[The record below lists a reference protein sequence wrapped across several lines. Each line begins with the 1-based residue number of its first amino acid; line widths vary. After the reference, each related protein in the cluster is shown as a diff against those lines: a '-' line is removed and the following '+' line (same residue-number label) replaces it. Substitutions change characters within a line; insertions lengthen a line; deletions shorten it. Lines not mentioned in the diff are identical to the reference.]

1 MKLIPWGIAL
11 LVAVLALWRIEAV
24 DSARALAEQASSDV
38 GDQLIAEQ
46 LRVEEQV
53 GVIAD
58 QRAQLKQAQTADRLF
73 RSLAQTIAR
82 DGDVTR
88 NALQE
93 LKENDQ
99 AIADYLAGAVPA
111 AYGVQFARPETTD
124 PAQYKPGA
132 ALPPGGLPP
141 AGTPAGAGQ

>member
-1 MKLIPWGIAL
+1 MKLIPWCIAL
-11 LVAVLALWRIEAV
+11 LVAALALWRIEV
-24 DSARALAEQASSDV
+24 FDSARALAEQDSSNV
-38 GDQLIAEQ
+38 GDQLVAEQ
-46 LRVEEQV
+46 LRTAEQA

-99 AIADYLAGAVPA
+99 AIADYLAGAVPP

-124 PAQYKPGA
+124 PTQYKPGA

-141 AGTPAGAGQ
+141 AGTSAGAGQ

>member
-1 MKLIPWGIAL
+1 MRLIPWGIAL
-11 LVAVLALWRIEAV
+11 LVAALALWRIEAV
-24 DSARALAEQASSDV
+24 DSARALAEQASSNV
-38 GDQLIAEQ
+38 SEQLTTERQRTAEQ
-46 LRVEEQV
+46 A
-53 GVIAD
+53 GVIDD
-58 QRAQLKQAQTADRLF
+58 QRTQLKQAQAADRLF

-99 AIADYLAGAVPA
+99 AIADYLAGVVPA

-124 PAQYKPGA
+124 PTQYKPGA
-132 ALPPGGLPP
+132 TLPAGGLSP
-141 AGTPAGAGQ
+141 AGTPGGAGQ

>member
-1 MKLIPWGIAL
+1 MRLIPWGIAL
-11 LVAVLALWRIEAV
+11 LVVALALWRIEAV
-24 DSARALAEQASSDV
+24 DSARALAEQASSNAAD
-38 GDQLIAEQ
+38 LLTAEQ
-46 LRVEEQV
+46 QRTAEQA

-58 QRAQLKQAQTADRLF
+58 QRTQLKQAQTADRLF

-99 AIADYLAGAVPA
+99 AIADYLAGAVPP

-124 PAQYKPGA
+124 PTQYKPGA

-141 AGTPAGAGQ
+141 AGTSAGAGQ